1 MSEKDFQ
8 ERTEQPTPKR
18 REDARKRGQ
27 VARSR
32 ELVITTVMLAG
43 AGFALISRGHFA
55 TIFEDFMRRGLA
67 PDPRLL
73 GQPDA
78 MTRGFASAGIDMLLA
93 FVPLMAVL
101 FIAAIAGGLAVGG
114 WAFSAEQFTP
124 KLERL
129 SPVKGIKRIFSLR
142 GLVEVAKALAKA
154 LVIGG
159 FALLCMAWA
168 RGQVLSLGIMPLGFA
183 LDRSAQLLAVTLL
196 VCSLGM
202 LLIAMADVPFQMWSH
217 VRELR
222 MTRQEIRDELKESE
236 GRPEVRSRIRS
247 LQQQL
252 ANRRMM
258 KALPTADVVIT
269 NPTHFA
275 VALRYDEGRMRAPV
289 VVAKG
294 ADHVAAR
301 IRDIA
306 GKHRITLF
314 EAPLLARALYW
325 TTNINQEIPGPL
337 YVAVAQVLTYV
348 YRLKAAAQGG
358 APWPERP
365 VVKVDASLARP
376 RHGHADGLA

>member
-32 ELVITTVMLAG
+32 ELVITAVMLAG
-43 AGFALISRGHFA
+43 AGFALTSREHFA
-55 TIFEDFMRRGLA
+55 AIFEDFMRRGLA

-78 MTRGFASAGIDMLLA
+78 MTRSFADAGIDMLLA
-93 FVPLMAVL
+93 FAPLMAVL
-101 FIAAIAGGLAVGG
+101 CIAAIAGGLAVGG
-114 WAFSAEQFTP
+114 LAFSVEQFTP

-129 SPVKGIKRIFSLR
+129 SPLKGIKRIFSLR

-168 RGQVLSLGIMPLGFA
+168 RGQVLSLGIMPLGLA
-183 LDRSAQLLAVTLL
+183 LDRSARLLAVTLL

-217 VRELR
+217 GRELR

-258 KALPTADVVIT
+258 KALPSADVVIT

-337 YVAVAQVLTYV
+337 YVAVAQVLT
-348 YRLKAAAQGG
+348 
-358 APWPERP
+358 
-365 VVKVDASLARP
+365 
-376 RHGHADGLA
+376 

>member
-55 TIFEDFMRRGLA
+55 TIFEDFMRRGLS

-78 MTRGFASAGIDMLLA
+78 MTRSLAGAGIDMLLA

-114 WAFSAEQFTP
+114 WAFSTEQFTP

-129 SPVKGIKRIFSLR
+129 SPLKGIKRIFSLR

-168 RGQVLSLGIMPLGFA
+168 RGQVLSLGIMPLGLA

-348 YRLKAAAQGG
+348 YRLKAAARGG

-365 VVKVDASLARP
+365 LVKVDASLARP
-376 RHGHADGLA
+376 RHGDADGRA

>member
-114 WAFSAEQFTP
+114 LAFSVEQFTP

-129 SPVKGIKRIFSLR
+129 SPLKGIKRIFSLR

-306 GKHRITLF
+306 GRHRITLF